1 MTPAKFEQT
10 ILKAIAS
17 DLPCG
22 GRAEFIEYTLYVT
35 GIVPREGRRILS
47 RIRDLGH
54 RVRMSQMGSYHAD
67 YTFAYDFVA

>member
-17 DLPCG
+17 DLPWPG
-22 GRAEFIEYTLYVT
+22 AAQFTSGTLFVT
-35 GIVPREGRRILS
+35 GIVPREGRVILA
-47 RIRDLGH
+47 RMRDLGH